1 MRSHLEVYPCR
12 LTALGP
18 VFIGKGSE
26 LSKKEYLFLDGRKTA
41 GVVDIEKLYGAA
53 VRNGLGKHFET
64 YMMDPRD
71 KRNLG
76 QWVREEGLSGQ
87 EVRSCLKYA
96 VDSGDTVIQRG
107 TPVQIVEC
115 IKDPY
120 GLPYIPGS
128 SIKGMLR
135 TILLAGRILKDPG
148 KFDRDREQVLK
159 TVRNTYGNVKRTFLQ
174 AERRSVEQNGFYSLN
189 RNERRREDAVNDEL
203 SGMIVSDSRP
213 LKLKDLVL
221 CQKVEYHRDGAEKR
235 LNLLREC
242 IRPGTTVEFTIT
254 IEKDICS
261 VGKEEI
267 LRGIEA
273 FNQVYYDCFLRAF
286 RTADRPLPGQVYLG
300 GGTGF
305 ASKTVIYPLLGRIDG
320 LDTVIDIFRNTGV
333 PATHKHEKDRQYGVS
348 PHILKCTRFDGQLME
363 MGKCRLEIL

>member
-1 MRSHLEVYPCR
+1 MSIRLYPCR

-135 TILLAGRILKDPG
+135 TVLLAGRILKDPG
-148 KFDRDREQVLK
+148 KFDRDREQALK
-159 TVRNTYGNVKRTFLQ
+159 TVRNTYGKVKRTTFLQ

-203 SGMIVSDSRP
+203 SEIGAQIPAEDRFEGGVLAIDMPSGVYFEIEAIPDFPFAAYHSIHSTQYVPEMMEMIVDYIETDATWVLVNDAP
-213 LKLKDLVL
+213 YEHKDVTPIYEFAEFDEALKESNFQIREDLS
-221 CQKVEYHRDGAEKR
+221 VEG
-235 LNLLREC
+235 L
-242 IRPGTTVEFTIT
+242 VM
-254 IEKDICS
+254 
-261 VGKEEI
+261 
-267 LRGIEA
+267 
-273 FNQVYYDCFLRAF
+273 VYER
-286 RTADRPLPGQVYLG
+286 V
-300 GGTGF
+300 
-305 ASKTVIYPLLGRIDG
+305 
-320 LDTVIDIFRNTGV
+320 
-333 PATHKHEKDRQYGVS
+333 
-348 PHILKCTRFDGQLME
+348 
-363 MGKCRLEIL
+363 